1 MRQLRTEF
9 YFFGTMYDYRMVKEV
24 HMAVYR
30 KKKVKGLRV
39 VFLRE
44 ETTKRRV
51 SVTKRG

>member
-1 MRQLRTEF
+1 
-9 YFFGTMYDYRMVKEV
+9 MVKEV
-24 HMAVYR
+24 HMEFMFR

-39 VFLRE
+39 VFMRE